1 MNSEKLNTVKKIVL
15 FIIIFIML
23 CWILKQLSTTKPEV
37 QALPSVVVNKPILTP
52 ITTYVTQTG
61 TMVAYNSVNLVAR
74 IEGYLEKVEFVDGTF
89 VKKGKELFVIE
100 PEPYLEKLKEAEA
113 AVTVQKALY
122 AYNTSEFKR
131 QQLMYKQNAT
141 SLNNVEKWRAETER
155 TQGEIDKAIA
165 NKVDAD
171 INYSY
176 THVLAPFDGRIGR
189 HLVDPG
195 NLVGNG
201 KATDLATIDQID
213 PIYVYFNLSELDL
226 IKVREAAKAN
236 NFKPTDLATIPVFV
250 RMQNETKFLHKGQ
263 LNFVNTGLN
272 ASTGTME
279 FRALLTNKDLN
290 LLPGL
295 FVEIR
300 IPISLPKPQLTI
312 PDTAVLYD
320 QIGAYILVL
329 NKNDEVMVKRVVLG
343 GLEQGMRAITKGL
356 LADER
361 VVISGLQNA
370 IPGHRVAPLKNDK
383 V

>member
-263 LNFVNTGLN
+263 INFVNTGLN